1 MKKKISILLVVFSA
15 LILLVSCGPTAHIQ
29 KAKHVDFSTYHSYA
43 WVTAKGFENKNKRVG
58 ITEQT
63 VKDAFSNQ
71 LESRYGLVMN
81 NRNPDLLLSYDILV
95 ARSSKIISD
104 PMYSNGFFRSFYN
117 PYYRRFYNVYYPST
131 FIGYDNYS
139 VPTREGTITI
149 SVTDAQTE
157 KTLMQ
162 GWATDEVNGR
172 TLTSKQADKI
182 VNAIIKKWNKTN
194 F

>member
-1 MKKKISILLVVFSA
+1 MKKKISVLLVAFSA
-15 LILLVSCGPTAHIQ
+15 LILLGSCGPTAHIQ
-29 KAKHVDFSTYHSYA
+29 KAKNVNLSNYRSYA
-43 WVTAKGFENKNKRVG
+43 WVDAKGFENGNKRVS

-63 VKDAFSNQ
+63 IKDAFSNQ

-81 NRNPDLLLSYDILV
+81 NRNPDLLLSYDVLV
-95 ARSSKIISD
+95 ARSSKVVSD

-117 PYYRRFYNVYYPST
+117 PYNRRFYNVYYPST
-131 FIGYDNYS
+131 FIGYDNYR

-149 SVTDAQTE
+149 SVTDARTE

-172 TLTSKQADKI
+172 KLTAKQADKI
-182 VNAIIKKWNKTN
+182 VNAIIKKWNKAD